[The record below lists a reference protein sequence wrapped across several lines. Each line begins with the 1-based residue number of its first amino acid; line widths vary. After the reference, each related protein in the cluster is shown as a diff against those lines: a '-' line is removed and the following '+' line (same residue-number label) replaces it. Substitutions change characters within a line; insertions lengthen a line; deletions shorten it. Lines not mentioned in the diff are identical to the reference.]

1 MLVGGFQSCACDATF
16 DALAKRLIDAGFD
29 VRRFGADPRYPY
41 DTFGPI
47 GPSATNLR
55 DEVRAVA
62 PRYDGV
68 HIVTHSMGGAV
79 TDAAFANGLSR
90 SDGVISYVAWAAP
103 HNGSDAA
110 RVIEAAKVV
119 GGVDPVVREAAGGLG
134 FTTDAHAVRDLST
147 ARASSAPAGVI
158 RLDLRMASDALV
170 THRDS
175 RAPGVPTRVLDG
187 ALEGHGGILTDP
199 RAIDLTVR
207 TIATRRV
214 PEEDRSPATVRAAA
228 QKSQLVGGA
237 VLVGLCVLAAA
248 LCIWGL
254 CRRPAA
260 PFVDPIVT
268 RGIALR
274 RRLGR

>member
-1 MLVGGFQSCACDATF
+1 
-16 DALAKRLIDAGFD
+16 
-29 VRRFGADPRYPY
+29 
-41 DTFGPI
+41 
-47 GPSATNLR
+47 
-55 DEVRAVA
+55 
-62 PRYDGV
+62 
-68 HIVTHSMGGAV
+68 
-79 TDAAFANGLSR
+79 
-90 SDGVISYVAWAAP
+90 
-103 HNGSDAA
+103 
-110 RVIEAAKVV
+110 
-119 GGVDPVVREAAGGLG
+119 
-134 FTTDAHAVRDLST
+134 
-147 ARASSAPAGVI
+147 
-158 RLDLRMASDALV
+158 
-170 THRDS
+170 
-175 RAPGVPTRVLDG
+175 TRVLDG